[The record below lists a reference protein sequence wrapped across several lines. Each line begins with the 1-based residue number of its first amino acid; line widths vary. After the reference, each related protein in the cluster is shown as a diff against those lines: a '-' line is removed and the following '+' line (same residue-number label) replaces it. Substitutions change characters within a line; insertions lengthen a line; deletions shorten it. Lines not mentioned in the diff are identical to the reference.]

1 MLSQE
6 YNSQEY
12 DTELFESLSKA
23 FNETKISNNDAQEI
37 FKNVEKK
44 HMEFQRQ
51 LQASELSSEDK
62 KRVYNL

>member
-6 YNSQEY
+6 Y
-12 DTELFESLSKA
+12 DTKLFESLSKA
-23 FNETKISNNDAQEI
+23 LNETTISNNDAQEI

>member
-1 MLSQE
+1 ML
-6 YNSQEY
+6 SQEY